1 MKPVFTQSATRKNLA
16 GALAAAL
23 TLLPMLPAQ
32 AQQYAF
38 DRVVVQGNANIDA
51 ASILKYAQ
59 IQQGAELTA
68 AQLNDALRRISASG
82 LFEKVEF
89 LPEGGVLT
97 IKVVE
102 LPIISTLDFQGNKRI
117 NDEELATIIMSK
129 ARNVFSAATAEA
141 DALAIADLYR
151 ARGRLAASVEPKIIP
166 RDNGRLDLV
175 FEITE
180 GRVVENESIE
190 FVGNRIFSDRRLRQV
205 LQTKQAGLF
214 RQLIRRDSF
223 DPNRLELDKQ
233 SLLDFYRSRGYADVQ
248 VMDATAELSRERDA
262 TFLVFTLMEGP
273 RYAFGDVKVSS
284 EVAEI
289 SPDEY
294 ADALRLKSGQVYDP
308 SKIQTNIQRLEQVAT
323 RNGLNF
329 VKVEQRVTR
338 NADTQTID
346 VEFVIQ
352 RGERLFVERI
362 DIEGNTTT
370 LDQVVRRQF
379 DTAEG
384 DAFNNSDVRRSAE
397 KIRGLGFFSTAEV
410 QALPGSSPDKVVVN
424 VDLQEAPTG
433 SLSFGVTYGTSSGAG
448 VMLGFAETNLLGRGQ
463 ALSLNVSATRDTQDY
478 TFGFTE
484 PAVLGRNLKFKLN
497 GQFKNTEE
505 ASASYNTGIATISP
519 ALEFPINELSRL
531 ELRYRLAREGVVNSG
546 STSTIII
553 AEAARGQENLS
564 SLGYTLNFDTRKML
578 DANGGVLLR
587 FGQDFAGVGGD
598 VNYVSSTGLAVAETK
613 VFSEEVTLRAIAE
626 GGVIVPLNG
635 YETRVTDRFFGGGSF
650 RGFERNGIGPR
661 EEGDALGGNMFA
673 SVRFEAEFPL
683 GLPEEYGILGAAY
696 LDTGSV
702 WGLENGGAAQG
713 VDASLRAAGGL
724 SILWTTPIGPL
735 RMNFSRPIKKEE
747 FDISQ
752 SFELT
757 LATSF

>member
-1 MKPVFTQSATRKNLA
+1 
-16 GALAAAL
+16 
-23 TLLPMLPAQ
+23 
-32 AQQYAF
+32 
-38 DRVVVQGNANIDA
+38 
-51 ASILKYAQ
+51 
-59 IQQGAELTA
+59 
-68 AQLNDALRRISASG
+68 
-82 LFEKVEF
+82 
-89 LPEGGVLT
+89 
-97 IKVVE
+97 
-102 LPIISTLDFQGNKRI
+102 
-117 NDEELATIIMSK
+117 
-129 ARNVFSAATAEA
+129 
-141 DALAIADLYR
+141 
-151 ARGRLAASVEPKIIP
+151 
-166 RDNGRLDLV
+166 
-175 FEITE
+175 
-180 GRVVENESIE
+180 
-190 FVGNRIFSDRRLRQV
+190 
-205 LQTKQAGLF
+205 
-214 RQLIRRDSF
+214 
-223 DPNRLELDKQ
+223 
-233 SLLDFYRSRGYADVQ
+233 
-248 VMDATAELSRERDA
+248 
-262 TFLVFTLMEGP
+262 MEGP

-578 DANGGVLLR
+578 DANGGVFEPLFNEQDAIISDALNHASIIDGVRLCKAQRFRYEHNNMQDLAQKLQETAHLR
-587 FGQDFAGVGGD
+587 
-598 VNYVSSTGLAVAETK
+598 S
-613 VFSEEVTLRAIAE
+613 RI
-626 GGVIVPLNG
+626 I
-635 YETRVTDRFFGGGSF
+635 VTDGSF
-650 RGFERNGIGPR
+650 SMDGTIAQLDKICDLADQYNAIVMIDEYHSSGFLGKTGRGTHEHCGVMGRVDIITGTLGK
-661 EEGDALGGNMFA
+661 ALGGA
-673 SVRFEAEFPL
+673 S
-683 GLPEEYGILGAAY
+683 G
-696 LDTGSV
+696 
-702 WGLENGGAAQG
+702 
-713 VDASLRAAGGL
+713 
-724 SILWTTPIGPL
+724 
-735 RMNFSRPIKKEE
+735 
-747 FDISQ
+747 
-752 SFELT
+752 
-757 LATSF
+757 